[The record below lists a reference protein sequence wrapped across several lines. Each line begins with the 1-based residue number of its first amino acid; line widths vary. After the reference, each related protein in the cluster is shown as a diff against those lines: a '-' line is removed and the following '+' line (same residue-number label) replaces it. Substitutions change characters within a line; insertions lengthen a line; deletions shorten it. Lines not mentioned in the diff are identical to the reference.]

1 MPNAFPSLALHC
13 LGPPSVRVDGREAPP
28 DVLWRKH
35 LALLTYL
42 ALSPDGTRSRS
53 HLLGL
58 LWPESPEDKARRSLN
73 EAVRRLRSA
82 LGNERL
88 LTRGDALQL
97 NDSELEVD
105 VRQFETLRAEGQLR
119 ALELLRGEF
128 LEGFHVDDA
137 PVFEDWMDAQR
148 AQIRQ
153 AATGLL
159 VARAEEQLAVNR
171 YVEARALAR
180 RALALD
186 PFSEPA
192 LALGMRSAALEGDST
207 GALAL
212 YHEVAERV
220 SREIGETPSAALN
233 ALAGRI
239 RTGAWRRPSARHAD
253 LEPPLIGRRE
263 AHAEL
268 FGRLDRY
275 PRDGAACLVIV
286 GHAGSGRTRLLAA
299 CTERLALAGATVAI
313 TRLLESD
320 HDAPWSTL
328 RALMRG
334 GLLEAPGIAATDHLG
349 LRILAGLVPEL
360 AARVE
365 PLEARDVAQVS
376 DALASFFH
384 AVADE
389 QPVAVLIDDA
399 QWADGAT
406 LAALRA
412 ACARERQAPIALV
425 LTLDPSLDPSTELQG
440 LTGSVGRE
448 VRGTS
453 IRLEPLAA
461 EEIVALTE
469 AMAPWST
476 NKEDRERLAR
486 RVAQESGG
494 NPLLAVTLL
503 RDLGDSAPERRGAV
517 EWPRPGATYDT
528 TLPVQISAVVRSATM
543 ARVARLDEDAL
554 AVVRA
559 ASVGGEVLDSAL
571 IAEVLELPPARID
584 AALDRL
590 ERERFIVFGGDRYS
604 FNGQLVRAVVESEC
618 IQAGGRRRLRERHIA
633 ALATR
638 DDMDSQLLR
647 ARLLVTERHP
657 EGFETARSVAGRAAT
672 VGARRTAAA
681 ALRLAER
688 AAGDDAARLASLQ
701 PLRQQQRVA
710 AQ

>member
-1 MPNAFPSLALHC
+1 
-13 LGPPSVRVDGREAPP
+13 
-28 DVLWRKH
+28 
-35 LALLTYL
+35 
-42 ALSPDGTRSRS
+42 
-53 HLLGL
+53 
-58 LWPESPEDKARRSLN
+58 
-73 EAVRRLRSA
+73 
-82 LGNERL
+82 
-88 LTRGDALQL
+88 
-97 NDSELEVD
+97 
-105 VRQFETLRAEGQLR
+105 
-119 ALELLRGEF
+119 
-128 LEGFHVDDA
+128 
-137 PVFEDWMDAQR
+137 
-148 AQIRQ
+148 
-153 AATGLL
+153 
-159 VARAEEQLAVNR
+159 
-171 YVEARALAR
+171 
-180 RALALD
+180 
-186 PFSEPA
+186 
-192 LALGMRSAALEGDST
+192 
-207 GALAL
+207 
-212 YHEVAERV
+212 
-220 SREIGETPSAALN
+220 
-233 ALAGRI
+233 
-239 RTGAWRRPSARHAD
+239 
-253 LEPPLIGRRE
+253 
-263 AHAEL
+263 
-268 FGRLDRY
+268 
-275 PRDGAACLVIV
+275 
-286 GHAGSGRTRLLAA
+286 
-299 CTERLALAGATVAI
+299 
-313 TRLLESD
+313 
-320 HDAPWSTL
+320 
-328 RALMRG
+328 
-334 GLLEAPGIAATDHLG
+334 
-349 LRILAGLVPEL
+349 
-360 AARVE
+360 
-365 PLEARDVAQVS
+365 
-376 DALASFFH
+376 
-384 AVADE
+384 
-389 QPVAVLIDDA
+389 
-399 QWADGAT
+399 
-406 LAALRA
+406 
-412 ACARERQAPIALV
+412 
-425 LTLDPSLDPSTELQG
+425 
-440 LTGSVGRE
+440 
-448 VRGTS
+448 
-453 IRLEPLAA
+453 
-461 EEIVALTE
+461 
-469 AMAPWST
+469 MAPWST

>member
-503 RDLGDSAPERRGAV
+503 RDLGDSTPERRGAV